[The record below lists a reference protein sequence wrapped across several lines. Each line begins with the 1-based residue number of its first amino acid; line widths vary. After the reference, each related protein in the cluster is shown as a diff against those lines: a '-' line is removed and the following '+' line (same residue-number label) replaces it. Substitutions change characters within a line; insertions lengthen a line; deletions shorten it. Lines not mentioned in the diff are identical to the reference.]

1 MKRTIVNINE
11 DKCNGCGDCL
21 DKCSKGALDVV
32 DGIVCLLNEVYC
44 DGPGPCIEACSR
56 GAISFIERDCEPYS
70 EIATMKH
77 LTTKKPKAINAHL
90 KYLKEHNDLVYF
102 HQGVG
107 YLKVHK
113 IEIDFSDIVTN
124 AHNPRTGTR
133 RRDVPSCLR
142 QWPIQLQLINPEDS
156 FFTKADLLV
165 VADCAAYAF
174 GNFHH
179 VFIRGHAI
187 AIGCPKIEHYEE
199 IYLKNLIGLIN
210 IAKVR
215 SIHVVVMEV
224 ACCYGLLKLVETAIE
239 QTGREVELK
248 KTVINV
254 LGEIEYKMV

>member
-11 DKCNGCGDCL
+11 ERCHGCGACL
-21 DKCSKGALDVV
+21 DRCSKGALDIV
-32 DGIVCLLNEVYC
+32 DDKACLLDEVYC
-44 DGPGPCIEACSR
+44 DGPGPCIDACPYA
-56 GAISFIERDCEPYS
+56 AISFIEKDCEPYS

-113 IEIDFSDIVTN
+113 IEIDFTDIVSNTK
-124 AHNPRTGTR
+124 NPRTGMR

-156 FFTKADLLV
+156 FFFKSDLV
-165 VADCAAYAF
+165 IAAECTAYAF

-179 VFIRGHAI
+179 IFVRGHAI
-187 AIGCPKIEHYEE
+187 GIACPKNEQYEE
-199 IYLKNLIGLIN
+199 TYLKNLIGLIN
-210 IAKVR
+210 TSKVR

-224 ACCYGLLKLVETAIE
+224 ACCYGLLKLVESAIKKA
-239 QTGREVELK
+239 GRQVTLK

-254 LGEIEYKMV
+254 LGEIEYKLV